1 MLEKPEGAIRND
13 QSRDTGNIDHK
24 TQNENKQNH
33 NKKHKTTT
41 KHTTQHRKLIRC
53 VARIPANRGLIYAR
67 EINQFPFR
75 IIRRLRYS

>member
-33 NKKHKTTT
+33 NKN
-41 KHTTQHRKLIRC
+41 TTQQQKTQHHTE
-53 VARIPANRGLIYAR
+53 N
-67 EINQFPFR
+67 
-75 IIRRLRYS
+75 

>member
-1 MLEKPEGAIRND
+1 MLEKPEEAIRND

-41 KHTTQHRKLIRC
+41 TKNNTTQKT
-53 VARIPANRGLIYAR
+53 N
-67 EINQFPFR
+67 
-75 IIRRLRYS
+75 